1 MKRLNKK
8 AVSELVSFTLLTLLV
23 AITSVSSYYFVSTSF
38 EEITRENDYTS
49 MKLFLE
55 TSQENLPKLLNYD
68 QSSEIYFISFQK
80 GAFII
85 QENSLQYQSELPF
98 NSQSICIENFCY
110 QNINGFERLK
120 VNFSKFNFTSNIT
133 LIPGSYMMQFI
144 SNKNNSELLINI
156 Q

>member
-68 QSSEIYFISFQK
+68 QSSGIYFISFQK

-85 QENSLQYQSELPF
+85 EENSLQYQSELPF
-98 NSQSICIENFCY
+98 SSQGICIENFCY
-110 QNINGFERLK
+110 ENNNGFERLK
-120 VNFSKFNFTSNIT
+120 VNFSQFNFTSNIT

-144 SNKNNSELLINI
+144 SSKNNSELLINI

>member
-38 EEITRENDYTS
+38 EEITRENDYNS

-85 QENSLQYQSELPF
+85 QENALQYQSELPF

-110 QNINGFERLK
+110 ENNDGFERLK
-120 VNFSKFNFTSNIT
+120 VNFSQFNFTSNIT
-133 LIPGSYMMQFI
+133 LIPGSYMIQFI
-144 SNKNNSELLINI
+144 SDKNNSELLINI